1 MPINIKVMASDEVS
15 VEVKVRRPSW
25 QQFISY

>member
-1 MPINIKVMASDEVS
+1 MPINIKVMASEEIA

-25 QQFISY
+25 QQFLSY